1 MRRKSSSVWFVMLIM
16 TVALALVASGCSKK
30 QMVKEEAGAKSAS
43 EVKKE
48 ATKEAP
54 KAMEKP
60 KREAPSV
67 SKAEKPVGEK
77 ALKEAK
83 VERKPEAAAKPQ
95 APKPV
100 PLDLSAMRIQF
111 AFDDYSLSA
120 QSKENL
126 EKIAAWMSKNPDVK
140 IQVQGNTCDIG
151 TAEYN
156 LALGDRRANS
166 AKQYLQ
172 GLGVSGSRLS
182 TISYGEEKPF
192 VPNTSEANRTQNRR
206 DEFVRQ

>member
-1 MRRKSSSVWFVMLIM
+1 MRRKSSSVWFVMLIT

-48 ATKEAP
+48 AAKQAP

-60 KREAPSV
+60 KREAPS
-67 SKAEKPVGEK
+67 SKAEKPVAEK

-95 APKPV
+95 ATKPA
-100 PLDLSAMRIQF
+100 PIDLAAMRIQF

-126 EKIAAWMSKNPDVK
+126 EKIAAWMSRNPDVK

-151 TAEYN
+151 TPEYN
-156 LALGDRRANS
+156 LALGERRAYS
-166 AKQYLQ
+166 AKEYLQ
-172 GLGVSGSRLS
+172 GLGVSASRLS
-182 TISYGEEKPF
+182 TISYGEEKPL
-192 VPNTSEANRTQNRR
+192 VPNANEGNRTQNRR